1 MSHYTIL
8 IIDDVPDHRDFLRR
22 LLRGAGF
29 RVIEANPGAEA
40 LDAAGKETPDLILT
54 ALSLPGQPS
63 WETARLLRALP
74 SLVGTPILGATVFN
88 TLLSRSRVRAIGCAD
103 FVDKP
108 FDLDE
113 LLLHIAALLPP
124 KAPLA
129 LIAA

>member
-1 MSHYTIL
+1 MTNWD
-8 IIDDVPDHRDFLRR
+8 IIGHEWAIDFLRR
-22 LLRGAGF
+22 S
-29 RVIEANPGAEA
+29 I
-40 LDAAGKETPDLILT
+40 AAGKETPDLILT

-63 WETARLLRALP
+63 WETARMLRALP
-74 SLVGTPILGATVFN
+74 SLDGTPILGATVFN